1 MLKHNGG
8 QFYEIR
14 ALHTLRIVFPD
25 EFDNLVLSD
34 KPDLIDDDKKIGIEV
49 VHPANSKEMELT
61 SYYYRYFENQHID
74 QVPQKGLEI
83 FRKNGYDVCINEQS
97 KTINGFKRSYQPF
110 DLQMIYDAIDHKVG
124 KLNKMQYQYASNIS
138 LYLEMSCCNYEFA
151 NLEIAKQL
159 IDYANNLQ
167 NDQRLKYKE
176 IFFDCLFTFYRCNI
190 EKNEVTEIDM
200 SDLIDAIDVEYDK
213 YISRKVSPDQPDS
226 HT

>member
-1 MLKHNGG
+1 M
-8 QFYEIR
+8 
-14 ALHTLRIVFPD
+14 
-25 EFDNLVLSD
+25 
-34 KPDLIDDDKKIGIEV
+34 
-49 VHPANSKEMELT
+49 
-61 SYYYRYFENQHID
+61 
-74 QVPQKGLEI
+74 
-83 FRKNGYDVCINEQS
+83 
-97 KTINGFKRSYQPF
+97 YQPF

-138 LYLEMSCCNYEFA
+138 LYLEMSCCSYEFA
-151 NLEIAKQL
+151 NLEIAKQI

-213 YISRKVSPDQPDS
+213 YISQEVSQGQPAS